1 MKEEP
6 EVVTAPQRLAV
17 EVVVVVKPPAE
28 EVNYFCSD
36 EEQEQSD
43 DEISFITLSS
53 DTIRSEDSS
62 RSGEPDE
69 YDPETGL
76 DDDSFV
82 VNDM

>member
-1 MKEEP
+1 MVIP
-6 EVVTAPQRLAV
+6 PQAPAIEVAEAV
-17 EVVVVVKPPAE
+17 VPPA

-36 EEQEQSD
+36 
-43 DEISFITLSS
+43 
-53 DTIRSEDSS
+53 TIRSDDSS